1 MKISRIFIGA
11 LLAFVSSGCGG
22 GDNSQGNSSSGN
34 DGVQQC
40 SILDRQNWSRNVID
54 EWYLFPNL
62 IDNSVNPA
70 NFSSVQEY
78 LDALVAPAR
87 AEDKDRGFTYITS
100 ASEEDEL
107 INSGSTAGFGIRLV
121 VDSDNSRVFVSEA
134 FENAPAFLAG
144 MDRGSELLAIGSTS
158 ANLQTIASL
167 FASGGAAAVFDA
179 LGPSEPGVTRVI
191 QFRTAE
197 GITLEQNIT
206 KEEYA
211 LDPVSNRYGVKI
223 FNDGNKQVGY
233 LNLRTFIVGGA
244 DADLRD
250 AFDQFSAQGISE
262 LIIDFR
268 YNGGGLIRIADLMGD
283 LMGAGR
289 VGEVWS
295 KTILRESKSSEN
307 STTTIRAVSEA
318 ITPTKIAFIGRGG
331 TASASELVINSMIP
345 YLGGNIALI
354 GTNTFGKPVGQFGF
368 DRSECDDRL
377 RAVTFKTVN
386 ADDQG
391 EYFSGLGSIVPNTCS
406 AADDIFTQLGDPTE
420 ASIAKALD
428 FLAGQSCSP
437 ISQDKDK
444 IQQREK
450 TYELFMPRRPTAAQY
465 QIPGLF

>member
-1 MKISRIFIGA
+1 M
-11 LLAFVSSGCGG
+11 
-22 GDNSQGNSSSGN
+22 
-34 DGVQQC
+34 
-40 SILDRQNWSRNVID
+40 
-54 EWYLFPNL
+54 
-62 IDNSVNPA
+62 
-70 NFSSVQEY
+70 
-78 LDALVAPAR
+78 VAPAR

-134 FENAPAFLAG
+134 FENGPAFLAG
-144 MDRGSELLAIGSTS
+144 MDRGQNYWPSGQQAPTCKRSPPYLHLGEPPQFSTH
-158 ANLQTIASL
+158 LVL
-167 FASGGAAAVFDA
+167 
-179 LGPSEPGVTRVI
+179 SEPGVTRVI

-283 LMGAGR
+283 LMGAVG
-289 VGEVWS
+289 GEVWS

-307 STTTIRAVSEA
+307 STTTIR
-318 ITPTKIAFIGRGG
+318 GG
-331 TASASELVINSMIP
+331 VGSNYP
-345 YLGGNIALI
+345 YKNCFYW
-354 GTNTFGKPVGQFGF
+354 TRKYCFCQ
-368 DRSECDDRL
+368 
-377 RAVTFKTVN
+377 
-386 ADDQG
+386 
-391 EYFSGLGSIVPNTCS
+391 
-406 AADDIFTQLGDPTE
+406 
-420 ASIAKALD
+420 
-428 FLAGQSCSP
+428 
-437 ISQDKDK
+437 
-444 IQQREK
+444 
-450 TYELFMPRRPTAAQY
+450 
-465 QIPGLF
+465 